1 MRFMIG
7 VVAPALVAGKVVVEE
22 VCGNINA
29 DHVADVKVAHHGQG
43 KENDETADS
52 VMSGSHIIASIHIEL
67 CWWITAYVV
76 RE

>member
-43 KENDETADS
+43 KENDEPAVLVILYEILDRQRYKATS
-52 VMSGSHIIASIHIEL
+52 
-67 CWWITAYVV
+67 
-76 RE
+76 